1 MKILQIAA
9 SSDTENGT
17 LLYGLADDGKV
28 YFYRENYAPRE
39 NQSVAGMFYEGWTAG
54 WHPME
59 TCLSKPVFHKND
71 PKRHE
76 HE

>member
-1 MKILQIAA
+1 MKMVQIAA

-28 YFYRENYAPRE
+28 YFYRETRRPYKNA
-39 NQSVAGMFYEGWTAG
+39 NNDWHAGWTAG
-54 WHPME
+54 WFPME
-59 TCLSKPVFHKND
+59 AGASKPVFAPED